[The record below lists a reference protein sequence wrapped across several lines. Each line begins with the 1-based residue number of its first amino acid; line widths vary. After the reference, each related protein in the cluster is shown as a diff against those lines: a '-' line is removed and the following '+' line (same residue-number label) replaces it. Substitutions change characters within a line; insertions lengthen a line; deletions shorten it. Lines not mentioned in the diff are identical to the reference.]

1 MWSILHGTLPRWVC
15 GYLALQR
22 SLRGSSRRMR
32 GGWYEG
38 GDKTGA
44 VPDRTHSEWK
54 AQVIGGWNAKSLQK
68 VLEKNWEEGL
78 TEEKTVRMVSRH
90 CSRLWAVERR
100 IWKSVL

>member
-1 MWSILHGTLPRWVC
+1 VEYIARYIAPLGVWLFGITTL
-15 GYLALQR
+15 LA
-22 SLRGSSRRMR
+22 GFVKEDE
-32 GGWYEG
+32 GGGYEG

>member
-1 MWSILHGTLPRWVC
+1 
-15 GYLALQR
+15 
-22 SLRGSSRRMR
+22 
-32 GGWYEG
+32 
-38 GDKTGA
+38 
-44 VPDRTHSEWK
+44 
-54 AQVIGGWNAKSLQK
+54 LQK